1 MINKY
6 NLAVIVLHQSGSI
19 LITHDETTEGS
30 KVHELCPQGRRQRS
44 SVNEKKKQTRTL
56 KKKKTRKEGS
66 ELRMRRWNAG
76 CIDDQYQVTE
86 MYYETTGI
94 AAYIPVSVCTEMICG
109 SRPDTYQ

>member
-1 MINKY
+1 MLY
-6 NLAVIVLHQSGSI
+6 QSGSI

-30 KVHELCPQGRRQRS
+30 KGHELCPQGRRQTTLQRKRP
-44 SVNEKKKQTRTL
+44 ERKKNPQRP
-56 KKKKTRKEGS
+56 RKEGS

-94 AAYIPVSVCTEMICG
+94 AAYQYLYAL
-109 SRPDTYQ
+109 R